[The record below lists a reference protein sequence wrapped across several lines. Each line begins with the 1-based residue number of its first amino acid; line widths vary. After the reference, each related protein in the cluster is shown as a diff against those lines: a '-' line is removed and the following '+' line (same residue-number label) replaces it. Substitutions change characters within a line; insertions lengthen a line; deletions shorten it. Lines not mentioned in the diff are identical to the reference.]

1 MRLDAPGSGRFLQA
15 HSLGLSFAGGEA
27 NVAVALAHW
36 GLTSCL
42 VSKVPAH
49 DLGTACLQSYR
60 KHGVDTSFVARGGSR
75 LGIFFVENGTTQ
87 RGPQVIY
94 DRAGSSFT
102 QVSPNDFDWPRIL
115 EGANWFHFTGTAP
128 ALGTQVNAAL
138 REALEHCRQH
148 GITVSFDVS
157 YRSALWSVEEA
168 GETFRKLLPFVDVL
182 IGSEQDARQFFGV
195 DLSNDSKSTPETR
208 EASLRSLQA
217 KYGFRAI
224 LFSDR
229 TVSDIG
235 HHFFA
240 ASLLMGEPSLVQDG
254 GKQHPVVVHT
264 PSVEIIPVDR
274 IGTGD
279 ALAAGL
285 IRGLLLGHSPQA
297 TLDFA
302 LAAAVLKHT
311 IPGDFALASVAE
323 INHFASGQP
332 LTRIRR

>member
-1 MRLDAPGSGRFLQA
+1 MRLGAPGSERFLQA

-36 GLTSCL
+36 GLTSRL

-49 DLGTACLQSYR
+49 DLGTACLQAYR
-60 KHGVDTSFVARGGSR
+60 QHGVDTSFVARGGSR

-94 DRAGSSFT
+94 DRARSSFT
-102 QVSPNDFDWPRIL
+102 EVSPNDFDWPRIL
-115 EGANWFHFTGTAP
+115 EAANWFHFTGTAP
-128 ALGTQVNAAL
+128 ALGPQVNAAL

-157 YRSALWSVEEA
+157 YRNALWSIEAA
-168 GETFRKLLPFVDVL
+168 GETFRELLQFVDVL
-182 IGSEQDARQFFGV
+182 IGSEQDARRFFGV
-195 DLSNDSKSTPETR
+195 DPSNDSKSTPETR
-208 EASLRSLQA
+208 EASLRALQA
-217 KYGFRAI
+217 KHGFQAI

-229 TVSDIG
+229 TVNDIG
-235 HHFFA
+235 YHFFA
-240 ASLLMGEPSLVQDG
+240 ASLLMCELPSIQAGEERQ
-254 GKQHPVVVHT
+254 PVVVHT
-264 PSVEIIPVDR
+264 PTVEIIPVDR

-279 ALAAGL
+279 ALAAGF
-285 IRGLLLGHSPQA
+285 IRGLLLGHTPQA

-311 IPGDFALASVAE
+311 IPGDFTLASVAE
-323 INHFASGQP
+323 INHLASGQS